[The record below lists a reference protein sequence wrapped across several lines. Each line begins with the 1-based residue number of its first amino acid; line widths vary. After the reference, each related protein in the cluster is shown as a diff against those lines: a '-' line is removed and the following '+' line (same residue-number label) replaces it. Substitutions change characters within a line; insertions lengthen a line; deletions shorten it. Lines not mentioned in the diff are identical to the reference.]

1 MAINI
6 PIVSEFNN
14 AGLKKA
20 QREFNKLEKTSQKV
34 GFALKKA
41 FVPATAALGGLAVA
55 GAKMVA
61 AGEQAAT
68 ANARIEQIA
77 TSMGL
82 FGEQTQ
88 TVTNRLVD
96 LANEQARLTG
106 VNQNTIKESQALLLT
121 FKDIASSADQV
132 GGAFDR
138 ATQLTLDM
146 AAAGFGS
153 ATDNAKQLGKALN
166 DPIAGLTA
174 LRRSGIQFTEAQ
186 QDQIRTLVESG
197 QVLEA
202 QNMILEEIENQVGGT
217 AEATANSTDKMKVA
231 FSQASESIGM
241 ALLPVI
247 EALLPLVISFAD
259 WAGQNTEIIIGLAAA
274 IGGLSAAIVI
284 ANFAMKAWAAAQAV
298 ATAATWLFNAA
309 LAANP
314 IVLITIAV
322 AALVAGLV
330 ILYNKVDWVRDLFN
344 KFLEPLQKVADGI
357 GWLAEKLGLVGDEMD
372 DNFTPSTD
380 DARKAAGDMYESVR
394 EAGNGVDKARGQF
407 ERAIGPT
414 QEYRQSTKEAAT
426 ESKKLAERVDVLW
439 SSMDELYRSMF
450 EVNPELKRYMDQLD
464 REQAVR
470 DFNDTVAEFKEIAEN
485 NAVGSREW
493 EEANRKVY
501 EELINLIETYGTIPQ
516 TIQSELKI
524 LVDTGQLDEAIRKAE
539 RLAEGLRL
547 ARAESAP
554 AMGGGIPSFGDLQ
567 AALGGSGFVA
577 TTPIAPAV
585 PTISAPAPAAAGA
598 GQNIVVNVSTLQP
611 TPETGRVIVDSIR
624 KANRTSGSS
633 FFDVRPLGRI
643 T

>member
-20 QREFNKLEKTSQKV
+20 QREFQRLEKTSQKV

-82 FGEQTQ
+82 FGDQTGK
-88 TVTNRLVD
+88 VTDRLVK

-121 FKDIASSADQV
+121 FKDIASSADEV

-146 AAAGFGS
+146 ASAGFGS
-153 ATDNAKQLGKALN
+153 VTDNAKQLGKALN

-241 ALLPVI
+241 ALLPAV
-247 EALLPLVISFAD
+247 EALVPMLIKFSDFAAENKD
-259 WAGQNTEIIIGLAAA
+259 IIIIAAGA
-274 IGGLSAAIVI
+274 IGGLSAAIVV
-284 ANFAMKAWAAAQAV
+284 ANIGMKIYTATTAI
-298 ATAATWLFNAA
+298 ATAAQWAFNTAVGA
-309 LAANP
+309 V
-314 IVLITIAV
+314 VLPVVAV
-322 AALVAGLV
+322 AAFTGALIALERASDKASRTFRILLPGINGLSDAISWLEKKTKGV
-330 ILYNKVDWVRDLFN
+330 NEEWENFN
-344 KFLEPLQKVADGI
+344 QTI
-357 GWLAEKLGLVGDEMD
+357 DE
-372 DNFTPSTD
+372 T
-380 DARKAAGDMYESVR
+380 RK
-394 EAGNGVDKARGQF
+394 EAGNMYPELDNTAKSVEDLINEAIDATKAQLDLAGSINDVFQEVKKLNPALEDMLALLDREDQIENF
-407 ERAIGPT
+407 ERAIDN
-414 QEYRQSTKEAAT
+414 YRDALIDS
-426 ESKKLAERVDVLW
+426 
-439 SSMDELYRSMF
+439 ELTT
-450 EVNPELKRYMDQLD
+450 
-464 REQAVR
+464 REQDQALR
-470 DFNDTVAEFKEIAEN
+470 DLQ
-485 NAVGSREW
+485 R
-493 EEANRKVY
+493 
-501 EELINLIETYGTIPQ
+501 ELINTLDAFNLLTDAFAKG
-516 TIQSELKI
+516 LKI
-524 LVDTGQLDEAIRKAE
+524 KFDAGNIEAAISSARRVIDAYNQV
-539 RLAEGLRL
+539 RAVVEGR
-547 ARAESAP
+547 AP
-554 AMGGGIPSFGDLQ
+554 ASTYIPSPAFEERITT
-567 AALGGSGFVA
+567 GGLAGPMASTTITPVA
-577 TTPIAPAV
+577 SITRAPTGAV
-585 PTISAPAPAAAGA
+585 
-598 GQNIVVNVSTLQP
+598 QNVTVNVSTINP
-611 TPETGRVIVDSIR
+611 TAEVGEAVVTAIR
-624 KANRTSGSS
+624 NYNRTSGSAQIGVS
-633 FFDVRPLGRI
+633 RL
-643 T
+643 